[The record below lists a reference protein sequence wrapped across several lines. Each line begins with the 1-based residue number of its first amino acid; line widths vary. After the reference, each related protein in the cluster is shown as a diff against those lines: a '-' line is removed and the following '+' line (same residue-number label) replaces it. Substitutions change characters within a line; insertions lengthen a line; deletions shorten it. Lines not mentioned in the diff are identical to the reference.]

1 MLSEKIKISTK
12 NSHQSLENKLIVPM
26 KSIHDRESLSQLLVL
41 FYSFFGGLEI
51 NINKHIDYTFL
62 PDYADRRKTAALV
75 NDLNQLETALPS
87 LASNDD
93 LPEINNHLQALGALY
108 VIEGSTLGG
117 KFISKMV
124 RQQIDLPIVTGLSFF
139 DGYGSNTDSMWQL
152 FKQFMDQPLKANEEA
167 MVIQSANDTFAKF
180 SQWVDKTNTF
190 SLV

>member
-1 MLSEKIKISTK
+1 MLSENIKINTK
-12 NSHQSLENKLIVPM
+12 NSHQSLENKLILPM
-26 KSIHDRESLSQLLVL
+26 KSIHNQESLARLLVI
-41 FYSFFGGLEI
+41 FYSFFGGLEV
-51 NINKHIDYTFL
+51 NINKHIDTAFL
-62 PDYADRRKTAALV
+62 PDYADRRKTAALE
-75 NDLNQLETALPS
+75 NDLILLKTALPS

-124 RQQIDLPIVTGLSFF
+124 RQQIDLPHVIGLTFF
-139 DGYGSNTDSMWQL
+139 DGYGSDTDTMWQL
-152 FKQFMDQPLKANEEA
+152 FKQFMDQPMTADEKD

-190 SLV
+190 LVA